1 MVPIRS
7 GVVWKAYPEVPIHPS
22 SAQHARLLKE
32 APQPHSATPPQSHH
46 REPSTVLSQQDFST
60 ETSRHRGSVGVC
72 LPQCPLHHG
81 LPWPLFSQDATTGIV
96 GLGQSHMGDRSVH
109 IFVTLLM
116 ASSACAR
123 WDWERCPLYGH
134 WTDIADAL
142 MAIVGCSIWAV
153 PCHMASNSY
162 CTFQPCAEPSPD
174 ASTFF
179 PLPIIPGEAWAKC
192 DLGSFQQCHWAQLL
206 PSSTTCSPSS
216 SRESAAGAGRRE
228 GTAGSHT
235 MSRE

>member
-142 MAIVGCSIWAV
+142 MAIVGC
-153 PCHMASNSY
+153 CH
-162 CTFQPCAEPSPD
+162 
-174 ASTFF
+174 
-179 PLPIIPGEAWAKC
+179 
-192 DLGSFQQCHWAQLL
+192 LGSALPHGLQLL
-206 PSSTTCSPSS
+206 LHLPALCRALTRCQHLLSTAHHPWRSL
-216 SRESAAGAGRRE
+216 GQV
-228 GTAGSHT
+228 
-235 MSRE
+235 